1 MPRYGWVK
9 ARPKMRPTPKARGGD
24 KNPLAEQINPTKNA
38 ILALN
43 FLTTDCPFAVGAL
56 CRSQRD
62 RLTPSVCPSRQRECC
77 HCAVPC
83 AEKQLGEEH
92 CCLVARDFN
101 WAYGAYCIEGREPAQ
116 DGGRDL
122 ARPLS
127 VREYDIVVD
136 PAAAV
141 GLSVEGASRDD
152 GRRTASGGKSHL
164 WVTAPSLLPSPRAK
178 TISVALGSGEQC
190 LRGEGMPGP
199 A

>member
-1 MPRYGWVK
+1 MELRIKTVPRETAISSSLAWTIG
-9 ARPKMRPTPKARGGD
+9 ATAAMALPPEMALPTV
-24 KNPLAEQINPTKNA
+24 TKNA

-116 DGGRDL
+116 DAGER
-122 ARPLS
+122 
-127 VREYDIVVD
+127 
-136 PAAAV
+136 
-141 GLSVEGASRDD
+141 
-152 GRRTASGGKSHL
+152 SGQ
-164 WVTAPSLLPSPRAK
+164 T
-178 TISVALGSGEQC
+178 ALGT
-190 LRGEGMPGP
+190 R
-199 A
+199 